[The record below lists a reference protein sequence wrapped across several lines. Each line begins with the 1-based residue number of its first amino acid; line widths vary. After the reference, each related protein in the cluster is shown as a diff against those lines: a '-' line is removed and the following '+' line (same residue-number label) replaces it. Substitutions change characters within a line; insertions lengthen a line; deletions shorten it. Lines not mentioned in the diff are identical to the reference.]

1 VSLRIVVCYQVDG
14 GSAVAAT
21 VLVWGLVGFRGG
33 MQMQGWARRYGLGVA
48 SPQYDPGFHLSR
60 PVKCVECGT
69 LFQKTHLTRYD
80 GYRCLSCSQQW
91 GNAQTPMASH
101 EVAEVAL

>member
-1 VSLRIVVCYQVDG
+1 VCHQVDG
-14 GSAVAAT
+14 GSVVAAT
-21 VLVWGLVGFRGG
+21 VLVWVLVGFSGG

-48 SPQYDPGFHLSR
+48 SPQYDPGFHLRR
-60 PVKCVECGT
+60 PVRCVECGT

-80 GYRCLSCSQQW
+80 GHRCPSCSQQW
-91 GNAQTPMASH
+91 VETQASPASH